1 VRLLILLSLFT
12 STFTTL
18 SQQYSFIRY
27 GVKEGLAQSQVADI
41 SQDNLGYLWVGT
53 QSGLSKFNGNEFINY
68 STEDGLTDNT
78 IHKLLFSEKNNIL
91 YIATPTGITEYKNQ
105 KFTPHNFES
114 SKRIND
120 LIIYNDSLYIATN
133 SGLLVYKNG
142 LFIEYPTQFKI
153 REIVSIN
160 DSVIFCATDK
170 GLFTFNNLGFSI
182 FRDSLINTLNYSG
195 ISIKDNYLILST
207 ISAGIL
213 KYDIFTSSIYK
224 FPSKFNDS
232 RGIFVYNNEVW
243 SLGNFG
249 LVQIQEDSIITYYS
263 ENNGLPI
270 NNVKRLFKDRENN
283 MWIGTYGK
291 GLLKFSGK
299 SIMSYTVK
307 DGLSSD
313 IVMSID
319 EAQNGDFIFGTYD
332 KGVVSYSD
340 ENVKIISTKDG
351 LNYNKVWVV
360 KYDFNDICWIGTSRG
375 VNSINNNK
383 IEKDGIILG
392 RIRSIFPA
400 NDSTLFF
407 GGKYG
412 LWCKT
417 NNNYNH
423 ILSQEKYD
431 IYKVVCNANKIY
443 IATKSGLYWQYINQ
457 ISSEFIKIE
466 LSEESCNTIEID
478 SYKNIWIG
486 TIDGLYVISPD
497 NNIIEYPLDES
508 NFNAKNILGIL
519 QDSKNNIWLS
529 TGNGIYLL
537 NTGNPFNSEL
547 EKYHYSVAEG
557 IPELESNLNALFED
571 TEGKIWVG
579 TSTALIRINP
589 NLNNKLFTYSKPL
602 LSISSIKLF
611 QEKFDYKNYSNSV
624 DALTLIPNHLTFPHN
639 KNHLTFNFIGI
650 NLKNPKNVKYSY
662 RLLGAED
669 LWSPLSINKS
679 ATYSFIS
686 PGEYEF
692 QLKATNDSINWTE
705 VKKITVIISPPYW
718 RTWWFVTFSLI
729 LLSAIIYFLFQM
741 RIKSIEQKKDNE
753 KLTYQNRLRD
763 LEQQSLNA
771 SMNRHFIF
779 NSLNSIQYF
788 INSSDKLS
796 ANKYLSSFAK
806 LIRKNLD
813 SSTSDNFIVN
823 LMEEIERIKLY
834 LTLEKMRFGK
844 KFNYAINVDSEI
856 DLEMT
861 NVPSM
866 ILQPFVENSIIH
878 GVLPLDNGKSGHI
891 DINIKLELN
900 TIIFEVIDDGVGID
914 NSLKIKKTFSG
925 DHESKGMMITANR
938 IELLRKINGEKLMII
953 GPFQINDKQN
963 NSLGTKVIIKLPIH
977 ED

>member
-1 VRLLILLSLFT
+1 L
-12 STFTTL
+12 
-18 SQQYSFIRY
+18 
-27 GVKEGLAQSQVADI
+27 
-41 SQDNLGYLWVGT
+41 
-53 QSGLSKFNGNEFINY
+53 
-68 STEDGLTDNT
+68 
-78 IHKLLFSEKNNIL
+78 
-91 YIATPTGITEYKNQ
+91 
-105 KFTPHNFES
+105 
-114 SKRIND
+114 
-120 LIIYNDSLYIATN
+120 
-133 SGLLVYKNG
+133 
-142 LFIEYPTQFKI
+142 
-153 REIVSIN
+153 
-160 DSVIFCATDK
+160 
-170 GLFTFNNLGFSI
+170 TFNNLGFSI
-182 FRDSLINTLNYSG
+182 FRDSSINKLNLSG
-195 ISIKDNYLILST
+195 VSIKNNYLILST
-207 ISAGIL
+207 ISAGVL
-213 KYDIFTSSIYK
+213 KYDMFTNDIYK
-224 FPSKFNDS
+224 YPSKFNDS
-232 RGIFVYNNEVW
+232 RGIFVDNNEIW

-263 ENNGLPI
+263 EKNGLPI
-270 NNVKRLFKDRENN
+270 NNVKQLFKDRENN
-283 MWIGTYGK
+283 IWICTYGK
-291 GLLKFSGK
+291 GLLKFSGR

-313 IVMSID
+313 IVMSIGQ
-319 EAQNGDFIFGTYD
+319 ANNGDFTFGTYD
-332 KGVVSYSD
+332 KGVVSYSS

-375 VNSINNNK
+375 VNSIQNNK
-383 IEKDGIILG
+383 IKKDETIQGK
-392 RIRSIFPA
+392 IRSIFPV

-407 GGKYG
+407 GGKHG
-412 LWCKT
+412 LWSKT
-417 NNNYNH
+417 NNTYNH
-423 ILSQEKYD
+423 ILTHEKYD
-431 IYKVVCNANKIY
+431 IYKVVCTSDKIY

-457 ISSEFIKIE
+457 VSTDFIKVE
-466 LSEESCNTIEID
+466 LSEESCNTVEID
-478 SYKNIWIG
+478 SYQNILIG
-486 TIDGLYVISPD
+486 TIDGLYIISPD
-497 NNIIEYPLDES
+497 NNLIEYPLDES

-519 QDSKNNIWLS
+519 CDSKNNIWLS

-571 TEGKIWVG
+571 SEGKIWVG

-589 NLNNKLFTYSKPL
+589 NLNKKLFAYSKPL

-611 QEKFDYKNYSNSV
+611 QENFDYRDYSNSV
-624 DALTLIPNHLTFPHN
+624 DSLTFVPNFLIFPYN

-669 LWSPLSINKS
+669 AWSPLSINKS

-692 QLKATNDSINWTE
+692 QLKATNDSVNWTE

-718 RTWWFVTFSLI
+718 QTWWFISVCLI
-729 LLSAIIYFLFQM
+729 ILTAIIYFIFQV
-741 RIKSIEQKKDNE
+741 RIKSVKQKKDNE
-753 KLTYQNRLRD
+753 KLTYKNRLRD

-823 LMEEIERIKLY
+823 LQEEIERIELY
-834 LTLEKMRFGK
+834 LTLEKMRFGE
-844 KFNYAINVDSEI
+844 KFNYAINVDPEI
-856 DLEMT
+856 DLEIT

-878 GVLPLDNGKSGHI
+878 GVLPMEDGKSGQI

-900 TIIFEVIDDGVGID
+900 SIIFEVIDDGVGID
-914 NSLKIKKTFSG
+914 NSLKVKKSFDG

-963 NSLGTKVIIKLPIH
+963 NSLGTKVIINLPIH